1 MQVVDANGNV
11 FGQGLEIT
19 GIDGKPKV
27 PVINTDITIGTT
39 AIIGGVSGRLLFDN
53 AGVVGETAGIN
64 WSPSTSTLSLFDSPF
79 VSQAGNS
86 SANTSFSITGTAS
99 SNYTIYSSRQF
110 IFNTGQSMYFNTD
123 TDGGSAL
130 DRAWYFAGART
141 GMTGGRTYGALT
153 VDSSGFPSFI
163 LYNNDNGARILLNS
177 NATSYFNGGNLLIGT
192 TTDAGYKLDV
202 NGSARV
208 VNDITTNSTFI
219 ATNSSLSGSTKY
231 FSIVRSTD
239 GNNPYYVTSDRVYM
253 HGVFFQLGGQGS
265 GSIYSGN
272 SIGNATTYITLSG
285 PAYYNP
291 TSGTAG
297 IFAVSGQ
304 SFMSSGTATFNTLT
318 VSPIINNTGTYSG
331 IFRGFYYNPTRTSL
345 TGTTHRAIETTSGDV
360 IFNGGNVGIGTASPL
375 DFNLVVQGVQQIRAS
390 ASSFGGL
397 RLDATS
403 IRRRDTGT
411 FSLGTNDSSTAI
423 NMFAPTNN
431 VGINTT
437 TDAGFRLDVNGTGRF
452 SGSLTINNDM
462 VINSV
467 GDRSITWAVNDLR
480 FMVGTNNIARFFT
493 TGTVFIST
501 VGVATTTGT
510 SVGPSMAGITASS
523 ATFSAT
529 FFANPQ
535 VNHLQTKM
543 LIGGNDGAYGGNTTQ
558 GIGLW
563 IYGGNNTTNN
573 SYGNVVIA
581 HDGTIARGNVL
592 IGTST
597 NVSSAIVNVS
607 STTKGFLPP
616 RMTNTE
622 MLAIA
627 TPSAGLIVYDTTNNK
642 HYGYDG
648 TTWNPFY

>member
-39 AIIGGVSGRLLFDN
+39 VINGGVSGRLLFDD

>member
-1 MQVVDANGNV
+1 
-11 FGQGLEIT
+11 
-19 GIDGKPKV
+19 
-27 PVINTDITIGTT
+27 
-39 AIIGGVSGRLLFDN
+39 
-53 AGVVGETAGIN
+53 
-64 WSPSTSTLSLFDSPF
+64 
-79 VSQAGNS
+79 
-86 SANTSFSITGTAS
+86 
-99 SNYTIYSSRQF
+99 
-110 IFNTGQSMYFNTD
+110 
-123 TDGGSAL
+123 
-130 DRAWYFAGART
+130 
-141 GMTGGRTYGALT
+141 
-153 VDSSGFPSFI
+153 
-163 LYNNDNGARILLNS
+163 
-177 NATSYFNGGNLLIGT
+177 
-192 TTDAGYKLDV
+192 
-202 NGSARV
+202 
-208 VNDITTNSTFI
+208 
-219 ATNSSLSGSTKY
+219 
-231 FSIVRSTD
+231 
-239 GNNPYYVTSDRVYM
+239 M

-318 VSPIINNTGTYSG
+318 VSPIINNIGTYSG

>member
-1 MQVVDANGNV
+1 MYFYNSDFN
-11 FGQGLEIT
+11 LESI
-19 GIDGKPKV
+19 
-27 PVINTDITIGTT
+27 
-39 AIIGGVSGRLLFDN
+39 
-53 AGVVGETAGIN
+53 
-64 WSPSTSTLSLFDSPF
+64 SLFLF
-79 VSQAGNS
+79 
-86 SANTSFSITGTAS
+86 I
-99 SNYTIYSSRQF
+99 